1 MNAAPFTV
9 AMEARVIG
17 ALLAAAVLLGMARLL
32 LRHRRGAQ
40 ALRAHPARL
49 AVLLLAQPVGA
60 ALLYF
65 ALLPPMRPSPP
76 GTLVVATA
84 DTPRGAWKAAGGGR
98 RIALPEAPTLPGAE
112 RAPDLATAL
121 RRHPGIHRL
130 HVLGAG
136 LAPRDVD
143 AARDLA
149 VTFDPAPLPV
159 GLVALDAPRDA
170 VAGASFPVA
179 GRVHGLPRGSVEL
192 WDPGRQRID
201 RVAVGADGRFLVTGM
216 TRVPGTA
223 SFELRVLDARG
234 RRIQTVALPLQV
246 EAAVPPSLLVLAGAP
261 GPEVKFLRRWARDAG
276 LPLQS
281 QIDAGGGLQLGDA
294 PIAITADTL
303 ARFDVVVL
311 DERAWSSLGDGGRA
325 ALVQALRSGLGV
337 VLRITAPLS
346 EVERRRLR
354 GLGFVVDAGRDSES
368 LRLLPPSRDEAAVRA
383 RLGPGTRDAPRDGDA
398 PLPEVP
404 MLTSRRLATAT
415 GDGVVLRSTLAG
427 ATAGTWRAEGRGRIA
442 LWTLADTHRLVLAGR
457 DDLHGALWSEAVATV
472 ARPRTRPTLSI
483 EGEARQDVRLSVCG
497 LGASARVVDPS
508 GDGTRLLP
516 DPRTGARRCAAFWP
530 TRAGWH
536 VVSDGSRLMPF
547 HVRATPEARGLQ
559 AAAMRD
565 ATLRLQAAS
574 SDVSRATAG
583 EGSGTRGARWPWWLA
598 WLLVASATWWFER
611 SRWGRTRGSG

>member
-1 MNAAPFTV
+1 MNVAPFAT
-9 AMEARVIG
+9 ATEARIIG
-17 ALLAAAVLLGMARLL
+17 AVLVAAAVLGIARLL
-32 LRHRRGAQ
+32 LRHRRGAP

-65 ALLPPMRPSPP
+65 ALLPPMRPSPR

-84 DTPRGAWKAAGGGR
+84 DTPRTAWEAAGAGR
-98 RIALPEAPTLPGAE
+98 RIALPEAPALAGAE
-112 RAPDLATAL
+112 RVPDLATAL
-121 RRHPGIHRL
+121 RRDPRVRRL
-130 HVLGAG
+130 HVVGAG
-136 LAPRDVD
+136 LSARDVD
-143 AARDLA
+143 AARGLA
-149 VTFDPAPLPV
+149 VTFEPAPPPV

-170 VAGASFPVA
+170 VAGASFPVV
-179 GRVHGLPRGSVEL
+179 GRVHGLPRGVVEL

-234 RRIQTVALPLQV
+234 HRIQTVALALQV
-246 EAAVPPSLLVLAGAP
+246 EAAVPPRLLVLAGAP

-281 QIDAGGGLQLGDA
+281 QIDAGGGLRLGDA

-303 ARFDVVVL
+303 ARFDAVVL
-311 DERAWSSLGDGGRA
+311 DERAWSSLGDGGRT
-325 ALVQALRSGLGV
+325 ALVQALRAGLGV
-337 VLRITAPLS
+337 VLRITAPLT

-354 GLGFVVDAGRDSES
+354 ALGFVVDAGREGES
-368 LRLLPPSRDEAAVRA
+368 LRLLPPSRDEASVRA
-383 RLGPGTRDAPRDGDA
+383 RLGPGTRDAPRDGEA

-415 GDGVVLRSTLAG
+415 GDGVILRSALAG

-442 LWTLADTHRLVLAGR
+442 LWTLADTYRLVLAGR
-457 DDLHGALWSEAVATV
+457 DDLHGALWSEALATV
-472 ARPRTRPTLSI
+472 ARPRARTTLSI
-483 EGEARQDVRLSVCG
+483 EGEPRQDARLAMCG
-497 LGASARVVDPS
+497 VDAGARVVDPS
-508 GDGTRLLP
+508 GAATRMLP
-516 DPRTGARRCAAFWP
+516 DPGTGARRCAAFWP
-530 TRAGWH
+530 SRAGWH
-536 VVSDGSRLMPF
+536 VVSDGPRVMPF
-547 HVRATPEARGLQ
+547 HVRGAAEARGLQ
-559 AAAMRD
+559 AAAMRE

-574 SDVSRATAG
+574 NDASRATAG
-583 EGSGTRGARWPWWLA
+583 EGSGTRAARWPWWLA

-611 SRWGRTRGSG
+611 SQWGRTRRSG